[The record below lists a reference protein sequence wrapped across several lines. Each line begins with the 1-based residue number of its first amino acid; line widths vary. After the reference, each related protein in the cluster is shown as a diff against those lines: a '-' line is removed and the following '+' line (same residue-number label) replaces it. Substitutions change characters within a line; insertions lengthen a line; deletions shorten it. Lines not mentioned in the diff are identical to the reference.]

1 MSFDH
6 PKAGPNSVPSYQ
18 LSGVPYLTG
27 SVNGSETITAQ
38 QFDFPQVTRFITFSV
53 ADETAGKSLKVGFS
67 EEGVKATSTAPRHF
81 FIIPQGH
88 VVTLDVRC
96 KSVWVTTSGS
106 VAWSLC
112 AGLTPI
118 LASEFPVLTGSSGF
132 YGVGGAPS
140 GSISGGWEVKINQN
154 VL

>member
-27 SVNGSETITAQ
+27 STNGSEGITAK

-67 EEGVKATSTAPRHF
+67 SEGLGSPASTSPKHF
-81 FIIPQGH
+81 LIIPQGH

-96 KSVWVTTSGS
+96 KSVFVTTSGS
-106 VAWSLC
+106 LAWSMC

-118 LASEFPVLTGSSGF
+118 MGSSFPVLTGSNGF
-132 YGVGGAPS
+132 YGIGGAPS
-140 GSISGGWEVKINQN
+140 GSIDGRGW
-154 VL
+154 

>member
-1 MSFDH
+1 MSFHH

-27 SVNGSETITAQ
+27 STNGSEGITAK
-38 QFDFPQVTRFITFSV
+38 QFSFPQVTRFVTFSV
-53 ADETAGKSLKVGFS
+53 AEETTGKALKVGFA
-67 EEGVKATSTAPRHF
+67 EEGVKAMSSAPKHF
-81 FIIPQGH
+81 FIIPQGQ

-96 KSVWVTTSGS
+96 KSVFVTTSGS

-118 LASEFPVLTGSSGF
+118 LAHSFPTLSGSTGF

-140 GSISGGWEVKINQN
+140 GSISGGW
-154 VL
+154 

>member
-18 LSGVPYLTG
+18 LSGVPFLTG
-27 SVNGSETITAQ
+27 STNGSEEITAK
-38 QFDFPQVTRFITFSV
+38 QFNFPQVTRFITVSV
-53 ADETAGKSLKVGFS
+53 GDETAGKALKIGFS
-67 EEGVKATSTAPRHF
+67 EEGIKPMSSAPKHF
-81 FIIPQGH
+81 FIVPQGH

-96 KSVWVTTSGS
+96 KSVWATTSGS

-118 LASEFPVLTGSSGF
+118 MGSAFPVLTGSNGF

-140 GSISGGWEVKINQN
+140 GSIEGTGW
-154 VL
+154 